1 MHGDG
6 MAMLVHP
13 LRATTPSGASGLMG
27 ASFGADGSFCV
38 TPQQTATTASGVP
51 LSSLVADGAAPSEAE
66 AEAADQSFVDFA
78 RDVWPQ
84 LGVAPGGVE

>member
-6 MAMLVHP
+6 MSMLVHP

-27 ASFGADGSFCV
+27 AGFGADGSYCV
-38 TPQQTATTASGVP
+38 TPAQAATASGVL

-66 AEAADQSFVDFA
+66 AADQSFVDFA
-78 RDVWPQ
+78 RGVWPE